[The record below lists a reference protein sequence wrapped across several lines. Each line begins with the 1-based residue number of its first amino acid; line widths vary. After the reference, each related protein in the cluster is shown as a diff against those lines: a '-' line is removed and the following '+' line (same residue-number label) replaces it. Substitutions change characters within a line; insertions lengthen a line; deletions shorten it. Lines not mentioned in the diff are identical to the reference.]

1 MIETAEP
8 SSVYEK
14 CATTFVEHLM
24 SIEVT
29 PPLETT
35 TGLQVPVV
43 EVSARRLAE
52 GSRVDVEMNREI
64 TESRASERVRMCQYS
79 LAYLL
84 HRISVFGWPLLVTMT
99 GLQSPVVPKEGPSLN
114 FAPKPM
120 LSA

>member
-1 MIETAEP
+1 W
-8 SSVYEK
+8 K
-14 CATTFVEHLM
+14 FRCACTRL
-24 SIEVT
+24 
-29 PPLETT
+29 
-35 TGLQVPVV
+35 
-43 EVSARRLAE
+43 ARQPKQGNPNQDSYVRQRPLAE